1 LAGIYVHI
9 PFCEK
14 RCYYCDF
21 YSVANKAKINDFIK
35 ALISEIKLKQGFFR
49 EPKDPI
55 KTIYFGGGTPSV
67 LSIGQLEIILN
78 EIAKNFDVS
87 EVVECTIEVNPDDI
101 NAEYV
106 KGLKSIGF
114 NRVSIGIQSF
124 DDELLKLMNRRH
136 SKEQAIKAVYEF
148 YNIGIQNISVDLI
161 YGLPGTD
168 ETYWENTLEEVFRL
182 PMTHLSAY
190 CLSYEEGTVFHNWL
204 QRKKI
209 QEIPEEMQ
217 WKQYQMLHE
226 ISINNGFE
234 HYEISNLSRA
244 GYRSKH
250 NSSYWQGLPYLGLGP
265 AAHSFDG
272 KARSWNIADVRK
284 YNDLVSENL
293 PCWEEEELSEKDK
306 FNEYLMTRLRTK
318 EGISIAELEEK
329 FQSFFTN
336 DILNKITAHYSQ
348 YFERQNEKM
357 IAMNLEGWFVSDS
370 IIAGLMK

>member
-1 LAGIYVHI
+1 LAGIYIHI

-67 LSIGQLEIILN
+67 LSIGQLEVILN
-78 EIAKNFDVS
+78 EIANIFDIS

-106 KGLKSIGF
+106 KGLKSIGI
-114 NRVSIGIQSF
+114 NRVSIGVQSF

-136 SKEQAIKAVYEF
+136 SKDEAIKAVYEF
-148 YNIGIQNISVDLI
+148 YNAGILNISVDLI

-168 ETYWENTLEEVFRL
+168 EKCWKNTLEEAFKL

-190 CLSYEEGTVFHNWL
+190 CLGYEEGTVFHNWL
-204 QRKKI
+204 KRKKI
-209 QEIPEEMQ
+209 AEISEEMQ
-217 WKQYQMLHE
+217 WKQYKLLHE

-234 HYEISNLSRA
+234 HYEISNLSKS

-250 NSSYWQGLPYLGLGP
+250 NSSYWQGVPYLGLGP

-272 KARSWNIADVRK
+272 EVRSWNVADIRQ
-284 YNDLVSENL
+284 YIELTL
-293 PCWEEEELSEKDK
+293 ACQPCWEEEKLSEKDV

-318 EGISIAELEEK
+318 EGIVIAEIEEK
-329 FQSFFTN
+329 FQSKSAN
-336 DILNKITAHYSQ
+336 DILNKITNHYSQ
-348 YFERQNEKM
+348 YFECLNEER
-357 IAMNLEGWFVSDS
+357 IAMKLEGWFVSDS
-370 IIAGLMK
+370 IIAGLMR